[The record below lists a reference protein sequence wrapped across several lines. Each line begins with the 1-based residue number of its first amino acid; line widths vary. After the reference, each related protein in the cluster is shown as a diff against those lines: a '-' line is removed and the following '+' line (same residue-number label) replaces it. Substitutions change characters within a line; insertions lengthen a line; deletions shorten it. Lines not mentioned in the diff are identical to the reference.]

1 MDEDIKMAED
11 KQFENEFKSEFDVLA
26 KRK

>member
-11 KQFENEFKSEFDVLA
+11 KPFEIEFKSEFDVFA
-26 KRK
+26 KTK